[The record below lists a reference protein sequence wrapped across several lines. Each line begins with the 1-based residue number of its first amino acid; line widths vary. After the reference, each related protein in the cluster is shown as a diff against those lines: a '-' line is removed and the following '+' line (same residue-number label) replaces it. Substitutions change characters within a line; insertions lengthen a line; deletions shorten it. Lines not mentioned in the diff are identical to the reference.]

1 MEKKLLVIS
10 IDSFITEDLEIMKT
24 LPNFS
29 RVLGE
34 ASVVKRNLTTYP
46 TLTHSIHTTIQT
58 GCRPGKHGVVNNEWF
73 RPYSKTP
80 PPWFD
85 DAADIQV
92 PTFAQECATQLGAT
106 TALVFWPL
114 IRGADAD
121 WVIVR
126 PGVGGPHGAY
136 ADAEDELVK
145 TSTPGIYT
153 GRLYERCKGA
163 WELPHYYDWDEFS
176 ARACEQM
183 IYLHQPDVMITH
195 WTVID
200 AERHALGVFNERIRP
215 AYEALDRG
223 LGYILKALD
232 DTGLWGRTILCITSD
247 HGQLD
252 ITRSCRPNAFLAGHN
267 LITLNADGSLQDY
280 EIYCHGSGLCCQVYL
295 KDASAAN
302 VGKAKR
308 FFLAHRKELGFSELF
323 GREELM
329 ERYGLEGD
337 FSFVLET
344 DGETGFVSDLQGEVL
359 SPITGGDYRSSA
371 GSHGHCPEKGVQPCL
386 IVRNP
391 FRADK
396 VTLEHGYVI
405 DQAPTFAA
413 MLGASMPQADGKP
426 MAELI

>member
-1 MEKKLLVIS
+1 M
-10 IDSFITEDLEIMKT
+10 
-24 LPNFS
+24 
-29 RVLGE
+29 
-34 ASVVKRNLTTYP
+34 
-46 TLTHSIHTTIQT
+46 
-58 GCRPGKHGVVNNEWF
+58 
-73 RPYSKTP
+73 
-80 PPWFD
+80 
-85 DAADIQV
+85 
-92 PTFAQECATQLGAT
+92 
-106 TALVFWPL
+106 
-114 IRGADAD
+114 
-121 WVIVR
+121 
-126 PGVGGPHGAY
+126 
-136 ADAEDELVK
+136 
-145 TSTPGIYT
+145 
-153 GRLYERCKGA
+153 
-163 WELPHYYDWDEFS
+163 
-176 ARACEQM
+176 
-183 IYLHQPDVMITH
+183 
-195 WTVID
+195 
-200 AERHALGVFNERIRP
+200 ALGVFNERIRP

-302 VGKAKR
+302 VEKAKR
-308 FFLAHRKELGFSELF
+308 FFLAAQKGTGLFRAVRARGADGALRAGRGLQLCTGDGRRNRLCLGPA
-323 GREELM
+323 GRSAVPD
-329 ERYGLEGD
+329 YGRGLPEQRR
-337 FSFVLET
+337 FAWPL
-344 DGETGFVSDLQGEVL
+344 
-359 SPITGGDYRSSA
+359 
-371 GSHGHCPEKGVQPCL
+371 PEKGVQPCL